1 MWRKSSSGGR
11 SNRALAPKTTC
22 FAEVLEP
29 RFLLSTVTVNA
40 QTTLR
45 TVPSDLIGINTA
57 PWDGLLNSAQTLSLS
72 QAAGVNAVRIG
83 GGSTADLVHFNSL
96 TYYNNAS
103 QTSSATSMSSSAT
116 FGQAALY
123 AASLNA
129 TTVVTVNYGEGSPQ
143 EAAALLAYYNGST
156 TDTTSLG
163 HGRAME
169 RLDPILAVGEL
180 ANGWLLG
187 EPPRRNAADS

>member
-11 SNRALAPKTTC
+11 SNRALSPKTSC
-22 FAEVLEP
+22 FAEMLEP

-103 QTSSATSMSSSAT
+103 QTSSATSMSNSAT

-123 AASLNA
+123 AGSLNDPSGFHPTIA
-129 TTVVTVNYGEGSPQ
+129 IFTRDRPAW
-143 EAAALLAYYNGST
+143 AA
-156 TDTTSLG
+156 
-163 HGRAME
+163 
-169 RLDPILAVGEL
+169 I
-180 ANGWLLG
+180 
-187 EPPRRNAADS
+187 PPGLTLFEQLPGGG